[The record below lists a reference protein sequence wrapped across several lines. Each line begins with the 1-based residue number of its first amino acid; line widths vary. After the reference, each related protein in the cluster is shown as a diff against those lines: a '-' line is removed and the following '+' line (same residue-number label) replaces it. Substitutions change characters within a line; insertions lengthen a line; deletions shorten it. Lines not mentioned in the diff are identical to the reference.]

1 MIRMLC
7 RNKVAD
13 FRKWKAIFASHR
25 RAHEQA
31 GLTLESLWRGLE
43 DASNVFFVFAVADLG
58 RAKAFISTAEAAQA
72 GREAGVIEGEY
83 WFASEIEDADAPL
96 AQSSSP

>member
-13 FRKWKAIFASHR
+13 FAKWKAVFDSHK
-25 RAHEQA
+25 RAHLQA

-43 DASNVFFVFAVADLG
+43 DTSHVFFVFAVADLS
-58 RAKAFISTAEAAQA
+58 RAKAFICTPDAAQA
-72 GREAGVIEGEY
+72 GRDAGVLEGDY
-83 WFASEIEDADAPL
+83 WFVAEIGDKAV
-96 AQSSSP
+96 AQF

>member
-13 FRKWKAIFASHR
+13 FGNWKAILDSHKD
-25 RAHEQA
+25 AHHQA

-43 DASNVFFVFAVADLG
+43 DPNNVFFVFAVADLN
-58 RAKAFISTAEAAQA
+58 RAKAFIAAPEAAKA
-72 GREAGVIEGEY
+72 GRDSGVIEGDY
-83 WFASEIEDADAPL
+83 WFVGEAGDLRTAAARDQA
-96 AQSSSP
+96 